1 VARASSG
8 TAQYDDVKADLQIGH
23 IPGAPAFD
31 GEMADVRLYNRPL
44 EEAEIL
50 ALVQPGKEFI
60 RAHAEKKSQ
69 VTLTLGDRK
78 FSGLLQQ
85 PAFLAVRLNAG
96 PLPVK
101 VQKNGVRDLDRV
113 VFTPLPSGHH
123 PNGPKADP
131 HTCSDM
137 WLTGAPLQNPK
148 PGTYNTAGLDQVIA
162 LHTKQFCRQPSLVLS
177 IDAGTGYPSRTG
189 TISYNLDGRPI
200 PAENNPR
207 RVFDR
212 LFRAD
217 HTSLKAEHEK
227 LQRRIKLVDAVA
239 DSARSLDRQLGQTD
253 RERMDQ
259 YMTSLNEVESRL
271 IASERWIDIPLKK
284 QDYSHLNLDITNEG
298 DPAEYYRN
306 MFDLMALAFDADITR
321 SITFMLNREDGM
333 GISDTFPLKLGLS
346 KTHHNLSHAT
356 DKEGQQQFAKYDLF
370 LSHRIADF
378 LARMNG
384 YQDRNGS
391 VLDNTIVLFGS
402 GASTT
407 HNSHNLPTLVAGG
420 ANMGL
425 KHGIYWRGEGET
437 RMSNVHVSILRAL
450 GVEQESFSDSTGTVS
465 SPIFTRT

>member
-1 VARASSG
+1 
-8 TAQYDDVKADLQIGH
+8 
-23 IPGAPAFD
+23 
-31 GEMADVRLYNRPL
+31 MA
-44 EEAEIL
+44 
-50 ALVQPGKEFI
+50 
-60 RAHAEKKSQ
+60 
-69 VTLTLGDRK
+69 
-78 FSGLLQQ
+78 
-85 PAFLAVRLNAG
+85 
-96 PLPVK
+96 LPVLDAMGAEVTNQIPRRFCAIYTANGMSLPK
-101 VQKNGVRDLDRV
+101 AEHNIPEWSWFPASGANGKIQFGKSTQPLKPFEQKISFLGSLY
-113 VFTPLPSGHH
+113 H

-148 PGTYNTAGLDQVIA
+148 PGSYNSVGLDQVIA
-162 LHTKQFCRQPSLVLS
+162 QHTKQYCRQPSVVLS
-177 IDAGTGYPSRTG
+177 IDAGTGYLSRTG

-239 DSARSLDRQLGQTD
+239 ESAKSLDGQLGQTD

-259 YMTSLNEVESRL
+259 YMTSLSELESRL
-271 IASERWIDIPLKK
+271 VASERWIDIPLKK

-298 DPAEYYRN
+298 DPAEYYKN
-306 MFDLMALAFDADITR
+306 MFDLIALAFDADITR

-356 DKEGQQQFAKYDLF
+356 DKEGQLQFAKYDLF
-370 LSHRIADF
+370 LSERIAHF
-378 LARMNG
+378 LDSLNC

-391 VLDNTIVLFGS
+391 VLDNTIVMFGS

-425 KHGIYWRGEGET
+425 KHGMYWRGEGEN
-437 RMSNVHVSILRAL
+437 RMSNMHVSILRAL
-450 GVEQESFSDSTGTVS
+450 GVEQESFSDSTGTLS
-465 SPIFTRT
+465 TPIFTRS